1 MRTVASNDF
10 DIGKQL
16 ARIDRVQAEI
26 HRTQAELATMKL
38 ENRFFPILIQAA
50 VTAVAL
56 MASGAF
62 IASYLS

>member
-26 HRTQAELATMKL
+26 HRTQAELVAMKL
-38 ENRFFPILIQAA
+38 ENRLFPILIQAT

>member
-38 ENRFFPILIQAA
+38 ENRFFPILIQAT